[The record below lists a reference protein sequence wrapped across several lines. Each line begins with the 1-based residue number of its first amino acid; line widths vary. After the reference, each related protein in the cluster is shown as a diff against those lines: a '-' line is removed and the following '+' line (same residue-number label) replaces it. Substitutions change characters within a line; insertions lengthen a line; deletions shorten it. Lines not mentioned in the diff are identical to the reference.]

1 MNTKEQIQILK
12 NTIETLTEL
21 LEESN
26 RLLNQLTISEKVKGY
41 GIGIDYSETDITIVI
56 FNKFKCIEI
65 INVSKD
71 LGFDLLVNIIPQLVK
86 KYDTKIEVNNN
97 KFLLLSFLREY
108 NLLKYIK
115 TYPCTFSNS
124 VKYGLGYN
132 QKMKDL
138 FDKHKDVFEYNK
150 EYESAVKLVVLGFIH
165 E

>member
-41 GIGIDYSETDITIVI
+41 GIGIDYSETDITIVV
-56 FNKFKCIEI
+56 FNKFKCIET
-65 INVSKD
+65 INISKD
-71 LGFDLLVNIIPQLVK
+71 LGFSLLSSIIPQLVK

-97 KFLLLSFLREY
+97 KLLLLAFLREH

-115 TYPCTFSNS
+115 TYPCPFSNS
-124 VKYGLGYN
+124 AKYGLGYN

-138 FDKHKDVFEYNK
+138 FDKHKNAFEYNK
-150 EYESAVKLVVLGFIH
+150 EYESATKLVVLGFLN